1 MSKKY
6 WYIYQFSFLN
16 SQVTDDN
23 SGLQYYFNKLN
34 KVTNI
39 QSSKAIDNT
48 QFVCCS
54 CRIWRRVRK
63 GRVQM
68 TKLRVVFV
76 AALVALSGLYELG
89 LCMRMRHDNNNNN
102 NNNVIRMK
110 VGGGAE
116 IDALARFAV
125 QEHNNKE
132 VFPLSLFLS
141 FISLIY

>member
-1 MSKKY
+1 
-6 WYIYQFSFLN
+6 
-16 SQVTDDN
+16 
-23 SGLQYYFNKLN
+23 
-34 KVTNI
+34 
-39 QSSKAIDNT
+39 
-48 QFVCCS
+48 
-54 CRIWRRVRK
+54 
-63 GRVQM
+63 M

-89 LCMRMRHDNNNNN
+89 LCMRMRHDN